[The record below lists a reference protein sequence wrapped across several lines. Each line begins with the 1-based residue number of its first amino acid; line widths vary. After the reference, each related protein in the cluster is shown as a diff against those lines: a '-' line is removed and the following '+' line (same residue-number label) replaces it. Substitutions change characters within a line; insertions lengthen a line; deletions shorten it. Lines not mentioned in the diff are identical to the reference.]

1 MPKVSMQFD
10 CPEEQEELM
19 TALHGLDYKILLG
32 EVAQWLR
39 NAQKYGH
46 ELKTADEVI
55 AYLRELI
62 IEGCMERNIDVY

>member
-10 CPEEQEELM
+10 CPEENDELM
-19 TALHGLDYKILLG
+19 TALHGIDYKILLA

-46 ELKTADEVI
+46 EFKNPDEVI
-55 AYLRELI
+55 TYLRELI
-62 IEGCMERNIDVY
+62 FEGCRDRNVDVY

>member
-1 MPKVSMQFD
+1 MSKVSMQFD
-10 CPEEQEELM
+10 CPEETDDLL
-19 TALHGLDYKILLG
+19 TALHGIDYKILLA

-55 AYLRELI
+55 EYLRRLI
-62 IEGCMERNIDVY
+62 IEGCADRNIDIY

>member
-10 CPEEQEELM
+10 CPEENDELM
-19 TALHGLDYKILLG
+19 TALHGVDYKILLG

-46 ELKTADEVI
+46 ELKTPDEVI
-55 AYLRELI
+55 AYLRALI
-62 IEGCMERNIDVY
+62 IEGCTDRNIDVY